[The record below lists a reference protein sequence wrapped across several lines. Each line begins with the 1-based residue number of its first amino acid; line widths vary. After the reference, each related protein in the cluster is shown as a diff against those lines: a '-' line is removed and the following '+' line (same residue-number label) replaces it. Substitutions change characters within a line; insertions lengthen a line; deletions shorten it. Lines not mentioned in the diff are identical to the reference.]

1 MNEDNVRVKG
11 AGRTTGVMALLE
23 ESVHIAARLGI
34 MLCEMA
40 GIVVLMITAARSL
53 MLYFKRNSRLRLT
66 LAQGIALALE
76 FKLGGEVLRT
86 VVIRQWTELLILA
99 AVIALR
105 GALTML
111 IHWEIRVEERRSD
124 ERAQ

>member
-99 AVIALR
+99 AVIVLR

>member
-40 GIVVLMITAARSL
+40 GIVVLVITAARSL